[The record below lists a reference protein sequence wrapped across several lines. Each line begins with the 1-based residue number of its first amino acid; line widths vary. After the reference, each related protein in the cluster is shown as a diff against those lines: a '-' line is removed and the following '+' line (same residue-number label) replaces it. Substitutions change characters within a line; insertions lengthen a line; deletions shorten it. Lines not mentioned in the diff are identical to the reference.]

1 MRAKRS
7 VNFRIAPNKLTGKGK
22 EKEVASSVPSLDDGW
37 VMSKFIESDIQSLV
51 DECLLQ
57 SRETL
62 KWWSALGHTRPFE
75 ETNEIVLF
83 LSFFQHGFGIPTTD
97 F

>member
-1 MRAKRS
+1 MRTKRS
-7 VNFRIAPNKLTGKGK
+7 IDFRMAPKKSTEKGK
-22 EKEVASSVPSLDDGW
+22 EKEVASSAPSLDDGW
-37 VMSKFIESDIQSLV
+37 LLGKFSESEIQSLV